1 MTNKQPN
8 FNHSK
13 ESGFTLVEVL
23 VGLLV
28 IVGFI
33 STAMQAL
40 VTATVF
46 KVKGQELSEAT
57 SWIQEDLER
66 VKYEAN
72 RLDYV
77 GSNYILTKE
86 ALDACQG
93 NTETTGYADRLLDN
107 INGLNNTSPQFT
119 NKTSTIGNR
128 AYTIA
133 RIHTLPTSASF
144 NVLKLEYRV
153 ASADYSPSEIIEGKF
168 IPIAITQAKIIP
180 DASLACP

>member
-1 MTNKQPN
+1 MPN
-8 FNHSK
+8 QSSFKS
-13 ESGFTLVEVL
+13 SQDTGFTLVEVL

-57 SWIQEDLER
+57 TWIQEDLEQVR
-66 VKYEAN
+66 YQSN
-72 RLDYV
+72 RLDYA
-77 GSNYILTKE
+77 GSSYNISGE
-86 ALDACQG
+86 ALATCQG
-93 NTETTGYADRLLDN
+93 NTDTTGYADRLLDK
-107 INGLNNTSPQFT
+107 INGLDNISPQFT
-119 NKTSTIGNR
+119 TKTSTIGNR
-128 AYTIA
+128 AYTVA
-133 RIHTLPTSASF
+133 RIHTLPASAPY
-144 NVLKLEYRV
+144 NVLTLEYRV
-153 ASADYSPSEIIEGKF
+153 ASADYSPSEIIDGEF